1 MSSDGAKLDL
11 TWQEV
16 GAWGTNAYALVCRTT
31 GQGLLIDPA
40 AEPETLRAML
50 GGSDLAGILI
60 THGHMDHIGA
70 LGEMRGPPKVPVLAH
85 QGGGGLKVDRWL
97 EDGELV
103 RLGEHS
109 LRVYHTP
116 GHTDDS
122 ICCYVQGDNRV
133 LVGDAIFEGGPGH
146 TSSPEAFQL
155 TLRTLRQTIL
165 AWPDDTMCYPGH
177 GPAFRLGDKR
187 AAIEAFLKKDHG
199 DFYGD
204 ATWDM

>member
-11 TWQEV
+11 MWQEV

-50 GGSDLAGILI
+50 DGSDLTGILI

-70 LGEMRGPPKVPVLAH
+70 LDAMRAALQVPVMAH
-85 QGGGGLKVDRWL
+85 PGSTLLKADRWL
-97 EDGELV
+97 KNGDLLQVGD
-103 RLGEHS
+103 RT

-116 GHTDDS
+116 GHTNDS
-122 ICCYVQGDNRV
+122 VCYSLKVDNRV

-155 TLRTLRQTIL
+155 TLQTLRQTIL

-177 GPAFRLGDKR
+177 GPAFRLGDGR

-199 DFYGD
+199 DFCGD
-204 ATWDM
+204 ATWEM

>member
-1 MSSDGAKLDL
+1 
-11 TWQEV
+11 
-16 GAWGTNAYALVCRTT
+16 
-31 GQGLLIDPA
+31 
-40 AEPETLRAML
+40 ML

>member
-11 TWQEV
+11 MWQEV
-16 GAWGTNAYALVCRTT
+16 GAWGTNAYALVCRPT
-31 GQGLLIDPA
+31 GESLLIDPA
-40 AEPETLRAML
+40 GDPETLRAML

-70 LGEMRGPPKVPVLAH
+70 LLEMRGASKVPVMAH
-85 QGGGGLKVDRWL
+85 RGGGGLKADRWL
-97 EDGELV
+97 EDSDV
-103 RLGEHS
+103 VQIGEHTVS
-109 LRVYHTP
+109 VHHTP